1 MNHLDLLKGKK
12 IELDTEVGV
21 KVVVEIKSIKENRH
35 SEDLEPATKAND
47 WYPNQ
52 RTWNTYTIFLSTGKH
67 IQVNSLSNLK
77 IVDE

>member
-12 IELDTEVGV
+12 IELDTDVGV
-21 KVVVEIKSIKENRH
+21 KVVVEIKSIKENWH

-52 RTWNTYTIFLSTGKH
+52 RTWNTYTIFLSTGKF
-67 IQVNSLSNLK
+67 IQIYSLSELK
-77 IVDE
+77 IVE

>member
-21 KVVVEIKSIKENRH
+21 KVVVEIKSIKENWH
-35 SEDLEPATKAND
+35 SEDLEPATKEND

-52 RTWNTYTIFLSTGKH
+52 RIWITYTVFLSTGKH
-67 IQVNSLSNLK
+67 IQIYSLSELK
-77 IVDE
+77 IVE